1 MFRIQNIRYPI
12 GMPEDGMERNG
23 NATAIRSHI
32 FAKRLWGIGYG
43 RTFRKGPIGP
53 WSGQEHRHLL

>member
-53 WSGQEHRHLL
+53 